1 MQLCWWCCHNI
12 HKSILRLP
20 ISFDVKTKE
29 FKGIGQF
36 CSFPCIKAYNN
47 DNSKLSGQKYT
58 SKMLIAQL
66 IQTSQK
72 NALLD
77 VSNAPPRESLT
88 RFGGTLSI
96 EEFRSYSGSIEMT
109 LPHIK
114 KVDYDI
120 ERSQKTTN
128 SLSEKEDPTGALCLS
143 FKDTK
148 VINNPLKIKKKNVKG
163 SKNPTQVDSILCM
176 LNNIKN
182 PIDENPNNDK

>member
-1 MQLCWWCCHNI
+1 MQLCWWCCHSI
-12 HKSILRLP
+12 PKSILRLP
-20 ISFDVKTKE
+20 ISFDVKSKT

-36 CSFPCIKAYNN
+36 CSFPCMRAYNN

-72 NALLD
+72 SALLD
-77 VSNAPPRESLT
+77 VPNAPPRESLT
-88 RFGGTLSI
+88 RFGGKLSI
-96 EEFRSYSGSIEMT
+96 EEFRSHSGAIELT
-109 LPHIK
+109 LPQIT

-120 ERSQKTTN
+120 ERSQKTTK
-128 SLSEKEDPTGALCLS
+128 SLSETGNPVGLLCTS

-148 VINNPLKIKKKNVKG
+148 VINNPLKIKKKNVND
-163 SKNPTQVDSILCM
+163 SKNHPQADSILCM

-182 PIDENPNNDK
+182 PIDENPNNNK